1 MVQQA
6 TAPAEVQD
14 QRYSMTYEEYLTK
27 LEEGTHAEW
36 VNGEVTVFMPPKVV
50 HQRMQNLL
58 STLMT
63 SFVEAFDLGEVLTA
77 PCEMLL
83 VPGQIAREPDFLFV
97 AKEHAIRLTED
108 RLEGPADLVVE
119 FLSDSSVTR
128 DRDVKFYEYQE
139 AGIPEYWIFDPR
151 RKKERVDF
159 YQLGVDGKYQAMALD
174 EEGRYHSRVLP
185 GFWLMPSWFWQDPQP
200 NPLVLL
206 ARIAPQALQAALKA
220 YEDDRRS

>member
-14 QRYSMTYEEYLTK
+14 QRYAMTYEEFLTK
-27 LEEGTHAEW
+27 VGEGVHAEW
-36 VNGEVTVFMPPKVV
+36 VDGEVTVFMPPKVS

-58 STLMT
+58 ITLMT
-63 SFVEAFDLGEVLTA
+63 NFIETFDLGEVLTA

-83 VPGQIAREPDFLFV
+83 VPKHVSREPDILFV
-97 AKEHAIRLTED
+97 AKEHLGRLTAD
-108 RLEGPADLVVE
+108 RLEGPADLVIE

-128 DRDVKFYEYQE
+128 DRDIKFYEYQE

-151 RKKERVDF
+151 PKKERVDF
-159 YQLGVDGKYQAMALD
+159 FQLGQDWKYHAMALD
-174 EEGRYHSRVLP
+174 EDGRYHSRVLP
-185 GFWLMPSWFWQDPQP
+185 GFWLMPAWFWQDPLP

-206 ARIAPQALQAALKA
+206 ARIAPQALHAALQA
-220 YEDDRRS
+220 HEGDR

>member
-1 MVQQA
+1 MVQQVV
-6 TAPAEVQD
+6 APTEVQD
-14 QRYSMTYEEYLTK
+14 QRYAMTYEEYLTK
-27 LEEGTHAEW
+27 VDEGTHAEW
-36 VNGEVTVFMPPKVV
+36 VDGEVTVFMPPKVA

-63 SFVEAFDLGEVLTA
+63 DFVEAFDLGEVLTA

-83 VPGQIAREPDFLFV
+83 VPGHIAREPDILFV
-97 AKEHAIRLTED
+97 AKEHLGRLTED
-108 RLEGPADLVVE
+108 RLEGPADLVIE
-119 FLSDSSVTR
+119 FLSDSSVRR

-159 YQLGVDGKYQAMALD
+159 FQLGQDGTYHAVALD
-174 EEGRYHSRVLP
+174 ENGRYFSRALP
-185 GFWLMPSWFWQDPQP
+185 GFWLMPSWFWQDPLP

-206 ARIAPQALQAALKA
+206 ARIAPQALHAALR
-220 YEDDRRS
+220 EHEGNG